1 MIIAVL
7 PIEDIG
13 CGPLPWGGIARYLK
27 SMRQR
32 FMPQEDVKKSI
43 CLSFPDFIFDPKC
56 LPTPQRSLTGHPRA
70 ICYTQISEQISKSIF
85 SHLPDNQTPDNQT
98 PL

>member
-1 MIIAVL
+1 
-7 PIEDIG
+7 
-13 CGPLPWGGIARYLK
+13 
-27 SMRQR
+27 MRQR

-98 PL
+98 LMDVDWDQPCGDGSRGLKASFANKE

>member
-1 MIIAVL
+1 
-7 PIEDIG
+7 
-13 CGPLPWGGIARYLK
+13 
-27 SMRQR
+27 MRQR

-85 SHLPDNQTPDNQT
+85 SHLRDNQTLDRFAPARV
-98 PL
+98 LKACL